1 MMQALFPYGHYNP
14 VMKPVKLYE
23 QYSEDLHE
31 SRRAQLGKALTDT
44 QRKKREVGQKLSE
57 VRSQYNREKNPQK
70 KKLKALKAQELQLKI
85 QLLAVKEKQLSLK
98 KSMAKD

>member
-1 MMQALFPYGHYNP
+1 MMQALFPYGHYNSL
-14 VMKPVKLYE
+14 MKPVKLYE
-23 QYSEDLHE
+23 QYSEELNE

-57 VRSQYNREKNPQK
+57 VRSKYNKEKDPQK
-70 KKLKALKAQELQLKI
+70 KRLKGLKAQELQLKI

-98 KSMAKD
+98 KSMAKN

>member
-1 MMQALFPYGHYNP
+1 MMQALFNYGPFNP
-14 VMKPVKLYE
+14 LMKPVKPFESFLE
-23 QYSEDLHE
+23 SLNE
-31 SRRAQLGKALTDT
+31 SRRAQLGRALTDT

-57 VRSQYNREKNPQK
+57 VRSQYNREKDPQK